1 MKTEPIYGIGIPDGL
16 SYVVVE
22 TFKDKLEL
30 DRAYEQRRDNSAFK
44 MIRIHNENVTNGS
57 VFIWCG
63 LDDLVEGLE

>member
-16 SYVVVE
+16 SYTVVE

-30 DRAYEQRRDNSAFK
+30 DRAYEQRSDNSAFK
-44 MIRIHNENVTNGS
+44 MIRIYNENVTNGP

-63 LDDLVEGLE
+63 LDDIVEE